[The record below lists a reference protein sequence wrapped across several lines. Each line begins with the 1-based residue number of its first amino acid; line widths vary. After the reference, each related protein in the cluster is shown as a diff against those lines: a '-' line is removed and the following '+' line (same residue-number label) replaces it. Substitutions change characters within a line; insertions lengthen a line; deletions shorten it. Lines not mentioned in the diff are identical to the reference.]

1 MSEKISIAVVDDHP
15 LMRDGIVATLQA
27 SADFAVVA
35 TGGCADDAIRI
46 AQEIEPRMILLDLSM
61 PGCGLEAAR
70 KICSAKPSM
79 KVMILTVSER
89 EDDVIAAM
97 STGVCG
103 YILKGISGVDLIA
116 TLKAVSHGETYIT
129 PNLAARLLSK
139 SRGGVQS
146 KTPVKEP
153 EVQLTVREEQ
163 ILLEVKSG
171 LTNKEIARKLVLSE
185 KTVKHYMTS
194 VLQKLRA
201 RNRVEA
207 AMSDMPK
214 RE

>member
-1 MSEKISIAVVDDHP
+1 MSEKITIAVVDDHP
-15 LMRDGIVATLQA
+15 LMRDGVVATLQA
-27 SADFAVVA
+27 SGDFDVVA
-35 TGGCADDAIRI
+35 TGGSGDDAIRI
-46 AQEIEPRMILLDLSM
+46 ANSIQPRMMLLDLSM
-61 PGCGLEAAR
+61 PGCGLEAS
-70 KICSAKPSM
+70 KLICAAHSSM

-116 TLKAVSHGETYIT
+116 TLKAVSLGETYIT

-139 SRGGVQS
+139 SRTTPS
-146 KTPVKEP
+146 KSQPKEP

-163 ILLEVKSG
+163 ILLEVKAG
-171 LTNKEIARKLVLSE
+171 LTNKEIARKLALSE
-185 KTVKHYMTS
+185 KTIKHYMTS

-207 AMSDMPK
+207 AMSDVPK
-214 RE
+214 KE

>member
-1 MSEKISIAVVDDHP
+1 MTDKITIAVVDDHP
-15 LMRDGIVATLQA
+15 LMREGIVATLHGSQEFDVIA
-27 SADFAVVA
+27 I
-35 TGGCADDAIRI
+35 GGSADDAVRI
-46 AQEIEPRMILLDLSM
+46 ANERTPRMLLLDLSM
-61 PGCGLEAAR
+61 PGCGLEAA
-70 KICSAKPSM
+70 KAICAAHPAM

-103 YILKGISGVDLIA
+103 YILKGVSGSDLIA
-116 TLKAVSHGETYIT
+116 TLRAVSLGETYIT

-139 SRGGVQS
+139 SRSNASRAQS
-146 KTPVKEP
+146 KEP

-163 ILLEVKSG
+163 ILLQVKAG

-207 AMSDMPK
+207 AMSTMPK
-214 RE
+214 RD